1 MQQSS
6 YIIEVQGVSK
16 YFGEKVAL
24 DNINLN
30 VERKDR
36 KIIII
41 FAKNYIKHL
50 NMKKIVYLFA
60 AGTMALAACS
70 NDPAYKISG
79 TIENVADGEYVYLS
93 EAKGRELVKLDSAV
107 VTAGAFTFE
116 GRQDAA
122 INRIIT
128 YTPAEGRA
136 PRYDFFLE
144 NGNIA
149 MTLGKEN
156 SSVTGTPNNDIYQ
169 AYKNEI
175 QPLDKQYGDLYKQY
189 RAEGTTDEQKVEL
202 EKQMEEIDNKM
213 NALTFSTIENNIVNP
228 VGIHLW
234 PSNSYS
240 MELSQLQALAAKVPA
255 EFKTVPSIE
264 KLLNRIVVLEK
275 TAVGQKFTD
284 FTMNDPEGNPV
295 KLSDIIAK
303 NKYTLID
310 FWASWC
316 GPCRMEMP
324 NVVAAYKEFHKKGF
338 GIVGV
343 SLDRDAEAWKKG
355 IKDLGMTWDHMSDVK
370 FWDCEGAKLYGVN
383 SIPATVLVAQDGTIV
398 ARNVRG
404 EAIKEK
410 LAELLK

>member
-1 MQQSS
+1 
-6 YIIEVQGVSK
+6 
-16 YFGEKVAL
+16 
-24 DNINLN
+24 
-30 VERKDR
+30 
-36 KIIII
+36 
-41 FAKNYIKHL
+41 
-50 NMKKIVYLFA
+50 MKKIVYLFA

-79 TIENVADGEYVYLS
+79 TIEGAADGELVYLQ
-93 EAKGRELVKLDSAV
+93 EVKGREMVKLDSAV
-107 VTAGAFTFE
+107 VTAGAFTFN
-116 GRQDAA
+116 GRQDVAA
-122 INRIIT
+122 NRYIT
-128 YTPAEGRA
+128 YTPAEGKGKMT
-136 PRYDFFLE
+136 DFFLE

-149 MTLGKEN
+149 
-156 SSVTGTPNNDIYQ
+156 VTFGEETTVAGTPNNEIYQ

-175 QPLDKQYGDLYKQY
+175 QPLNKQYGDLYKQY
-189 RAEGTTDEQKVEL
+189 RAEGTTDEQKAEL

-213 NALTFSTIENNIVNP
+213 NALTFSTIENNIINP

-234 PSNSYS
+234 PSNSYG

-324 NVVAAYKEFHKKGF
+324 NVVAAYKEYNKKGF

>member
-1 MQQSS
+1 
-6 YIIEVQGVSK
+6 
-16 YFGEKVAL
+16 
-24 DNINLN
+24 
-30 VERKDR
+30 
-36 KIIII
+36 
-41 FAKNYIKHL
+41 
-50 NMKKIVYLFA
+50 
-60 AGTMALAACS
+60 
-70 NDPAYKISG
+70 
-79 TIENVADGEYVYLS
+79 
-93 EAKGRELVKLDSAV
+93 
-107 VTAGAFTFE
+107 
-116 GRQDAA
+116 
-122 INRIIT
+122 
-128 YTPAEGRA
+128 
-136 PRYDFFLE
+136 
-144 NGNIA
+144 

-175 QPLDKQYGDLYKQY
+175 QPLNKQYGDLYKQY
-189 RAEGTTDEQKVEL
+189 RAEGTTDEQKAEL

-234 PSNSYS
+234 PSNSYG

-404 EAIKEK
+404 AAIKEK

>member
-1 MQQSS
+1 
-6 YIIEVQGVSK
+6 
-16 YFGEKVAL
+16 
-24 DNINLN
+24 
-30 VERKDR
+30 
-36 KIIII
+36 
-41 FAKNYIKHL
+41 
-50 NMKKIVYLFA
+50 MKKIVYLFA

-122 INRIIT
+122 VSRIIT

-156 SSVTGTPNNDIYQ
+156 TSVTGTPNNDIYQ

-175 QPLDKQYGDLYKQY
+175 QPLNKQYGDLYKQY
-189 RAEGTTDEQKVEL
+189 RAEGTTEEQKAEL

-213 NALTFSTIENNIVNP
+213 NALTYSTIENNITNP
-228 VGIHLW
+228 VGIQLW
-234 PSNSYS
+234 PGNSYG
-240 MELSQLQALAAKVPA
+240 MELEQLQALAAKVPA

-264 KLLNRIVVLEK
+264 KLLNRIEVLAK

-324 NVVAAYKEFHKKGF
+324 NVVAAYKEYNKKGF

-370 FWDCEGAKLYGVN
+370 YWDCEGAKLYGVN

-404 EAIKEK
+404 AAIKEK

>member
-1 MQQSS
+1 
-6 YIIEVQGVSK
+6 
-16 YFGEKVAL
+16 
-24 DNINLN
+24 
-30 VERKDR
+30 
-36 KIIII
+36 
-41 FAKNYIKHL
+41 
-50 NMKKIVYLFA
+50 MKKIVYLFA

-79 TIENVADGEYVYLS
+79 IIENVADGEYVYLS

-122 INRIIT
+122 VNRIIT

-144 NGNIA
+144 NGNIT

-156 SSVTGTPNNDIYQ
+156 TSVTGTPNNDIYQ

-175 QPLDKQYGDLYKQY
+175 QPLNKQYGDLYKQY
-189 RAEGTTDEQKVEL
+189 RAEGTTDEQKAEL

-213 NALTFSTIENNIVNP
+213 NDLTYSTIENNITNP
-228 VGIHLW
+228 VGIQLW
-234 PSNSYS
+234 PGNSYG
-240 MELSQLQALAAKVPA
+240 MELEQLQALAAKVPA

-264 KLLNRIVVLEK
+264 KLLNRIEVLAK

-324 NVVAAYKEFHKKGF
+324 NVVAAYKEYHKKGF

-404 EAIKEK
+404 AAIKEK

>member
-1 MQQSS
+1 
-6 YIIEVQGVSK
+6 
-16 YFGEKVAL
+16 
-24 DNINLN
+24 
-30 VERKDR
+30 
-36 KIIII
+36 
-41 FAKNYIKHL
+41 
-50 NMKKIVYLFA
+50 MKKIVYLFA

-122 INRIIT
+122 VSRIIT

-156 SSVTGTPNNDIYQ
+156 TSVTGTPNNDIYQ

-175 QPLDKQYGDLYKQY
+175 QPLNKQYGDLYKQY
-189 RAEGTTDEQKVEL
+189 RAEGTTEEQKAEL

-213 NALTFSTIENNIVNP
+213 NALTYSTIENNITNP
-228 VGIHLW
+228 VGIQLW
-234 PSNSYS
+234 PGNSYG
-240 MELSQLQALAAKVPA
+240 MELEQLQALAAKVPA

-264 KLLNRIVVLEK
+264 KLLNRIEVLAK

-284 FTMNDPEGNPV
+284 FTMNNPEGNPV

-324 NVVAAYKEFHKKGF
+324 NVVAAYKEYNKKGF

-370 FWDCEGAKLYGVN
+370 YWDCEGAKLYGVN

-404 EAIKEK
+404 AAIKEK

>member
-1 MQQSS
+1 
-6 YIIEVQGVSK
+6 
-16 YFGEKVAL
+16 
-24 DNINLN
+24 
-30 VERKDR
+30 
-36 KIIII
+36 
-41 FAKNYIKHL
+41 
-50 NMKKIVYLFA
+50 MKKLIYLFA
-60 AGTMALAACS
+60 AGTMVLTAC
-70 NDPAYKISG
+70 NNEPAYKISG

-116 GRQDAA
+116 GRQDAPV
-122 INRIIT
+122 NRIIT
-128 YTPAEGRA
+128 FTPKEGRA

-156 SSVTGTPNNDIYQ
+156 TSVTGTPNNDIYQ
-169 AYKNEI
+169 AYKNEQSVARKEMMAI
-175 QPLDKQYGDLYKQY
+175 YEQLK
-189 RAEGTTDEQKVEL
+189 AEGITDEQKAEL
-202 EKQMEEIDNKM
+202 EAK
-213 NALTFSTIENNIVNP
+213 STELEDKSSEYIYNFIEANITNP

-234 PSNSYS
+234 PGNSYG

-264 KLLNRIVVLEK
+264 KLLKRIEVLEK

-284 FTMNDPEGNPV
+284 FTLPSPEGNPV
-295 KLSDIIAK
+295 KLGDIIAK
-303 NKYTLID
+303 NKYTLVD

-316 GPCRMEMP
+316 GPCRAEMP
-324 NVVAAYKEFHKKGF
+324 NVVAAYKEYNKKGF

-343 SLDRDAEAWKKG
+343 SLDSDAEAWKKA
-355 IKDLGMTWDHMSDVK
+355 IKDMGMTWDHMSDVK
-370 FWDCEGAKLYGVN
+370 GWNCEGAALYGVN
-383 SIPATVLVAQDGTIV
+383 SIPATVLIAQDGTII
-398 ARNVRG
+398 ARNLRG